1 MSCCCDQRTNPYQ
14 GHIDSHREEGFNP
27 HSDSDCPKFLG
38 AITVHMGTRLS
49 EILLMGAGH
58 IHLQVVSCPDPTHSN
73 EEKGLVFFEQF
84 LGLSSE
90 FWEANQNRSM

>member
-1 MSCCCDQRTNPYQ
+1 MGCSNNVPFLLKCFVWGGCQLGREMGVRVVRTPVGQ
-14 GHIDSHREEGFNP
+14 ATGEG
-27 HSDSDCPKFLG
+27 
-38 AITVHMGTRLS
+38 R
-49 EILLMGAGH
+49 
-58 IHLQVVSCPDPTHSN
+58 QVVSCPDPTHSN